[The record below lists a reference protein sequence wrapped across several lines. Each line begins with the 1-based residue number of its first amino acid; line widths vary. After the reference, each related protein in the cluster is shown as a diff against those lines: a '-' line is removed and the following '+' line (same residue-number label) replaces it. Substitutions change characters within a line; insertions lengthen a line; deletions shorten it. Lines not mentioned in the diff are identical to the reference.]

1 MKSEHAIQSEIM
13 LALSEHGCIVARTNV
28 GTVRT
33 VDGRLFNAGPP
44 PWWSDLT
51 GLVKST
57 GQIVLIEVKNE
68 HGQLRKDQKRF
79 GDFIR
84 NNAPNA
90 IYGVCRSA
98 QDAIDLINRGIQ
110 HDKNR
115 MAGNT
120 RI

>member
-44 PWWSDLT
+44 PGWPDIT
-51 GLVKST
+51 AVRKDDGRAVLV
-57 GQIVLIEVKNE
+57 ECKNE
-68 HGQLRKDQKRF
+68 KGRLREDQKRF
-79 GDFIR
+79 AAAISGTKV
-84 NNAPNA
+84 

-98 QDAIDLINRGIQ
+98 DDAVKLLEAN
-110 HDKNR
+110 KC
-115 MAGNT
+115 T
-120 RI
+120 W